1 MLLPFLL
8 ISGLDDDPEMD
19 ALWQDNRLVRQM
31 ALGIPDL
38 VEEIFLFFHAPELG
52 DDRDEDD
59 SDEE

>member
-1 MLLPFLL
+1 
-8 ISGLDDDPEMD
+8 
-19 ALWQDNRLVRQM
+19 M